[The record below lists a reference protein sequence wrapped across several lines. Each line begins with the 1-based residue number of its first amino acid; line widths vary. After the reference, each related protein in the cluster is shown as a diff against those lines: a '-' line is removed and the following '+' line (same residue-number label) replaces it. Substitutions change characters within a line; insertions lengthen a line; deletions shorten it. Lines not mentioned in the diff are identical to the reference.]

1 MTKYNDL
8 YKIIQSNLNVISL
21 CFLTGANAGKTYMDH
36 MDHLG
41 PHHGARGTGD
51 RRKTR
56 LQLFKRWINHYP
68 GDSLISFPNT
78 NPLDSDL
85 SSG

>member
-1 MTKYNDL
+1 MTKYSDL
-8 YKIIQSNLNVISL
+8 YEIIQFSLDLISL
-21 CFLTGANAGKTYMDH
+21 CLLTGANTGKTYMDH

-56 LQLFKRWINHYP
+56 LQLFKRWIA
-68 GDSLISFPNT
+68 
-78 NPLDSDL
+78 L